1 MAIVKWAKGIEFVS
15 GLLSKRPKAGDMHS
29 DHTSALLATH
39 RVAET
44 TNPNCTRIYMVG
56 KYNRS
61 TQPSANEMAAR
72 NRFAAVR
79 AMVKARK
86 TNLTKKAVP
95 LHRNSK
101 ERTQIMRKLLIMTV
115 ITTCTI
121 LASCNVTRTVTN
133 ESQYWQKGDT
143 SVVIQTRTVETYDA
157 SKK

>member
-1 MAIVKWAKGIEFVS
+1 MAFVKWAKGIEFVS

-86 TNLTKKAVP
+86 TNLTTLSTDQAAFIAQKYQAGGKKTWNAYLWYVCGQ
-95 LHRNSK
+95 
-101 ERTQIMRKLLIMTV
+101 E
-115 ITTCTI
+115 
-121 LASCNVTRTVTN
+121 
-133 ESQYWQKGDT
+133 
-143 SVVIQTRTVETYDA
+143 YDA
-157 SKK
+157 QH

>member
-1 MAIVKWAKGIEFVS
+1 MAYIKWAKGIEFVS
-15 GLLSKRPKAGDMHS
+15 GLLSKRPKAGSMHS
-29 DHTSALLATH
+29 DHTNALLATH

-86 TNLTKKAVP
+86 TNLTTLSTDQAAFIAQRDTAGGKKTWNAYLWYVCGQ
-95 LHRNSK
+95 
-101 ERTQIMRKLLIMTV
+101 E
-115 ITTCTI
+115 
-121 LASCNVTRTVTN
+121 
-133 ESQYWQKGDT
+133 
-143 SVVIQTRTVETYDA
+143 YDA
-157 SKK
+157 QH

>member
-1 MAIVKWAKGIEFVS
+1 MALIKWAKGIEYVS

-29 DHTSALLATH
+29 DHTNALLATH

-86 TNLTKKAVP
+86 TNLTTLSTDQAAFIAQRDTAGGKKTWNAY
-95 LHRNSK
+95 LWK
-101 ERTQIMRKLLIMTV
+101 I
-115 ITTCTI
+115 C
-121 LASCNVTRTVTN
+121 
-133 ESQYWQKGDT
+133 GD
-143 SVVIQTRTVETYDA
+143 IYDEQH
-157 SKK
+157 S

>member
-29 DHTSALLATH
+29 DHTNALLATH

-56 KYNRS
+56 EYNRS

-79 AMVKARK
+79 AAVKARK
-86 TNLTKKAVP
+86 TNLTTLSTDQAAFIAQKDQAGGKKTWNAYLWYVCGQ
-95 LHRNSK
+95 
-101 ERTQIMRKLLIMTV
+101 E
-115 ITTCTI
+115 
-121 LASCNVTRTVTN
+121 
-133 ESQYWQKGDT
+133 
-143 SVVIQTRTVETYDA
+143 YDA
-157 SKK
+157 QH